1 MVSKSYTER
10 RRRLPDD
17 EIVRLYVEGLDSD
30 SVGARANC
38 SGTAVL
44 GLVRAAGYP
53 VRQPGGR
60 KHDVALPEDEICRR
74 YLSGQSGPVIAR
86 VALCTP
92 SSVYNILKKHGVPR
106 RAGLDQVAAAAAA
119 TARRSRRP

>member
-30 SVGARANC
+30 SIGARANC
-38 SGTAVL
+38 SGTVVL
-44 GLVRAAGYP
+44 SLVRSAGYP
-53 VRQPGGR
+53 VRKPGGR
-60 KHDVALPEDEICRR
+60 KRALALPEDEICRR

-92 SSVYNILKKHGVPR
+92 SSVYNVLKKHGVPR
-106 RAGLDQVAAAAAA
+106 RLGLDQAAAASA
-119 TARRSRRP
+119 TAARRRRRP